1 MIKILL
7 TFVLAFGPAFSF
19 AQPTRWQY
27 IDYPA
32 DGVELFACKCSRRHK
47 SSDMDCR
54 CIPDSEEKRRR
65 IEEASWLAYQKEQ
78 AILKEHQRKLA
89 AFERAERLRQAYPN
103 IPKDYQRWRNTEP
116 DEFEKSWIEKSQNI
130 KMVK

>member
-1 MIKILL
+1 MIKIILAL
-7 TFVLAFGPAFSF
+7 VLAFGPAFSF
-19 AQPTRWQY
+19 AQTARWQY

-32 DGVELFACKCSRRHK
+32 GDELFACKCSRRHK

-54 CIPDSEEKRRR
+54 CVPDAEEKRRR

-78 AILKEHQRKLA
+78 NLLKEEQRKLA
-89 AFERAERLRQAYPN
+89 AFERAAKWAAQGDKPGEYW
-103 IPKDYQRWRNTEP
+103 RWRVGEP
-116 DEFEKSWIEKSQNI
+116 DKVEKSWIDKAQNI